1 MSLESILDFFSL
13 IFIVLGYFLFIS
25 VSCFALYFLQG
36 SSFVK
41 KLSLMGRDL
50 IDWNLLGHAGFI
62 RVSMD
67 RVYPYLIRFVPDV

>member
-50 IDWNLLGHAGFI
+50 ID
-62 RVSMD
+62 
-67 RVYPYLIRFVPDV
+67 